1 MELLVEIKNVY
12 GNERIYPLNETAV
25 YFSQLAKTQTLSK
38 SDICKIK
45 SLGFTIKVQQKTL

>member
-25 YFSQLAKTQTLSK
+25 NFSQLTKTQTLSK

-45 SLGFTIKVQQKTL
+45 LLGFTIKVQQKTL